1 MPHFHYHTCLSW
13 LFASNYHIEINIIN
27 IKINYTNKKRKKEEY
42 THGTVAEYN
51 RRRNSDKI
59 VTPSTYIHERSHFWI
74 GTGTSIKSGGLKLAL
89 LAQISHFVRRKVY

>member
-42 THGTVAEYN
+42 TPLEQLQNIIDVETA
-51 RRRNSDKI
+51 
-59 VTPSTYIHERSHFWI
+59 
-74 GTGTSIKSGGLKLAL
+74 IK
-89 LAQISHFVRRKVY
+89 